1 MNAFASLPV
10 LVLAASH
17 LGNAEAAAAS
27 TPAQFQTVSR
37 FEIERGLGDSAGLGS
52 AVDMAVDGRS
62 LLYVASGLQR
72 LDLASGKVETVV
84 SDQEWR
90 AANLEQ
96 ASPLKLHTAGS
107 AGRLVYV
114 EESGSPCPWRVFL
127 VTPAP
132 FTVSLL
138 TERACGRIVLSPA
151 EDRVAVTTRETCEG
165 RPCGEEGLLLFS
177 VVTGRSLFESKIAP
191 DHVDAYWEG
200 EERFVLRYEDHFDP
214 KEQRYFYNA
223 VPALQVEGA
232 GWRLGEPEPSPKPRV
247 REIEVGLDATIKLS
261 GTATAAGI
269 VRLEINNLLGPP
281 PGEFRAGTPR
291 VFRTGDRVVVVRS
304 LFEKQP
310 ATGLA
315 PRRREQVVVIELKAK
330 S

>member
-1 MNAFASLPV
+1 MNILASFTL
-10 LVLAASH
+10 LALAASH
-17 LGNAEAAAAS
+17 LANAEAVATSA
-27 TPAQFQTVSR
+27 PAQFQTVSR
-37 FEIERGLGDSAGLGS
+37 FDVERGPGDVVGLGS

-90 AANLEQ
+90 AANLAH
-96 ASPLKLHTAGS
+96 ASPLELHTTGS
-107 AGRLVYV
+107 AGRVVYV

-127 VTPAP
+127 IAPTP

-151 EDRVAVTTRETCEG
+151 GDRVAVTTRETCEG
-165 RPCGEEGLLLFS
+165 RPCGEERLLLFS
-177 VVTGRSLFESKIAP
+177 AATGSSLFESKIVS
-191 DHVDAYWEG
+191 DYVDAYWEG
-200 EERFVLRYEDHFDP
+200 EEKFVLRYEDRFDP
-214 KEQRYFYNA
+214 KEQRYFYKA
-223 VPALQVEGA
+223 ISALQVVGV

-247 REIEVGLDATIKLS
+247 REIEVGLDTTIKLR
-261 GTATAAGI
+261 GAGADAGA
-269 VRLEINNLLGPP
+269 VRVETNNLLGPT
-281 PGEFRAGTPR
+281 PGEYRADAPR
-291 VFRTGDRVVVVRS
+291 VFRSGDRVVVVRS

-310 ATGLA
+310 ATGVA